1 MQKKKTVWPPLSKV
15 CLKTK
20 YTGILLHVTFDLK
33 CIDFNIKTDQHVQLS
48 CCVPSLETA
57 SSQFAASFTGA
68 YLNGSIKA
76 KRVSKKQKFISLTRS
91 KLEHSWASEL
101 MTNFKI

>member
-33 CIDFNIKTDQHVQLS
+33 CIDFSIKTDQHVQLS

-57 SSQFAASFTGA
+57 SSQLAA
-68 YLNGSIKA
+68 NRK
-76 KRVSKKQKFISLTRS
+76 
-91 KLEHSWASEL
+91 EL
-101 MTNFKI
+101 IEMGVLRQNM